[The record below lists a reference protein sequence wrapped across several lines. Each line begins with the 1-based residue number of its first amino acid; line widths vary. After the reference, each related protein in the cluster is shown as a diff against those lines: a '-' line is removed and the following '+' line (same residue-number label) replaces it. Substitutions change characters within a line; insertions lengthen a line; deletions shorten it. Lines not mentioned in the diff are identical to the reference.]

1 MKNYLTEFIG
11 TFFLVF
17 TIALVVAWG
26 SDMAPIAIWVILM
39 VMVYMGGH
47 ISWAHYNP
55 AVTLGLMLRGKI
67 SMNESVMYWIS
78 QILGSLVAVAI
89 AASVTGGALVPALGE
104 GVASTNA
111 LIVEVLFTFALVSV
125 VIHTAATKATEG
137 NSYYGLAIWFTVMA
151 AAFAAGGI
159 SWGAFNPA
167 VGLGPWIYDL
177 LNGGGFNHIWIYL
190 VWPLLWWVL
199 AALYHG
205 FAVGDE

>member
-1 MKNYLTEFIG
+1 MRKYLTEFIG

-17 TIALVVAWG
+17 TIALAVASG

-55 AVTLGLMLRGKI
+55 AVTLGLLLRKKI

-78 QILGSLVAVAI
+78 QVLGSLVAVAI
-89 AASVTGGALVPALGE
+89 AAGITGGALVPALWE
-104 GVASTNA
+104 GVS
-111 LIVEVLFTFALVSV
+111 S
-125 VIHTAATKATEG
+125 
-137 NSYYGLAIWFTVMA
+137 
-151 AAFAAGGI
+151 AGGI

-177 LNGGGFNHIWIYL
+177 LNGGGFGYVWIYL
-190 VWPLLWWVL
+190 VGPLLWWVL

-205 FAVGDE
+205 YAVGDE